1 MKYILCA
8 FLSFLFLVSGKT
20 EAVEESKLKGLS
32 TDSQVM
38 YRFIGVAGNKVGK
51 QFNMNPCGFGAGHNK
66 AKEKTLVV
74 SFQRRGVPILEPE
87 ARRLLIACVNAFLAE
102 ANQSEELK
110 SVIGKELTGENIKMA
125 IFNYKADGWD
135 VFDPFI
141 SAASHQMGKISY
153 FTDEPDNL
161 RYKSKKYETYEEAV
175 AILAKEK
182 EDGVPVRNIVEIDR
196 ANKKARK
203 WWWF

>member
-1 MKYILCA
+1 MKYLLYTL
-8 FLSFLFLVSGKT
+8 LSFLFLTSGKL

-51 QFNMNPCGFGAGHNK
+51 QFNMNPCAFGAGHNK
-66 AKEKTLVV
+66 AKEKTLVA
-74 SFQRRGVPILEPE
+74 SFQRRGIPILEFE
-87 ARRLLIACVNAFLAE
+87 ARRLLIACVNAFLVE

-110 SVIGKELTGENIKMA
+110 LVMGKELTYENIEIV

-141 SAASHQMGKISY
+141 VTTAHHMGAISY
-153 FTDEPDNL
+153 FTKEPNKA
-161 RYKSKKYETYEEAV
+161 RYKTEKYETYEEAV